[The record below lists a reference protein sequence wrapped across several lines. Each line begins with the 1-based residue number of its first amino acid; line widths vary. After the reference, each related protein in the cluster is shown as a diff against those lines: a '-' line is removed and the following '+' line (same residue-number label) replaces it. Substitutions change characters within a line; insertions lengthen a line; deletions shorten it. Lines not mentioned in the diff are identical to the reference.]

1 MSIPERAQSAGGGA
15 QIVPSPETPH
25 APRALRPAPSILRE
39 VTIFAFYLA
48 LTIFFTWPLAIRL
61 SSGVSDEGDP
71 LLNAWILEWDC
82 YALVHQ
88 PLHIFNAPIFEPAH
102 LPLAYSENLLGIA
115 VPLFPAWLAG
125 ASAIALHSLG
135 ILLGFALSGYGAYV
149 LARVVTGNTA
159 ASLIAGIFYA
169 FVSFRISHTPHV
181 QLVSGGWLPLILA
194 ALIVLH
200 RNPTRRNAALFCGA
214 MVMNGLTNIYFLLF
228 SVPAVLLTIWLFAI
242 AEPRGAVYRRRLI
255 AAIVA
260 AVVIL
265 LPVLAP
271 YAIVS
276 NEYKMKR
283 MGGEVA
289 SASATWSDWLV
300 PAPDHRFYGKLVDPE
315 LVRAERQLF
324 PGFLPL
330 LLLLWSAV
338 ATPPLA
344 ECEPER
350 RHGRRTPY
358 ILDVAILLTTVVAY
372 FGLVRTEEIRPLGF
386 SGSDIPLTLLAVLFI
401 VRFTI
406 TGAFRR
412 WLASS
417 RFSTYAWAAAV
428 WIVVGFLGA
437 FGRAGFFGEFLFR
450 RTTVFRSLR
459 ALCRFAAISYVGLA
473 VWMAL
478 GAVALLAHVQRPML
492 RRALVAV
499 LFAAA
504 LFDVWPLMPW
514 KYVWFE
520 PSEAQLWLK
529 EHGPTAGG
537 STLELPLNNYNV
549 AFLYL
554 LGATVHHQPIMNGTS
569 GFEPPIHRKLREKEE
584 QSLYDDDFTDTLE
597 RSGCALVLVHSDWAG
612 KYGPSMVTWIDRNLK
627 NGRMTFIRRFDHSD
641 LGDWLFAI
649 TRNARIRGTT
659 SDPNLTRFL
668 LGQTTYNH
676 TIFGRMDKPL
686 DGQEVDGKLLVD
698 GWALSPAGIKSATA
712 LINAGRVR
720 VPMFFTPRDDISHS
734 WPWYP
739 NVPWPAM
746 TCYVPQRPKGVGE
759 ITDVQIEVV
768 DGNGKVTRFRDA
780 RIRWK

>member
-1 MSIPERAQSAGGGA
+1 M
-15 QIVPSPETPH
+15 PSPETPP

-88 PLHIFNAPIFEPAH
+88 PLHLFNAPIFEPAH

-125 ASAIALHSLG
+125 ASAITLHSLG